1 MTVSL
6 VQSNK
11 VILSSGRIHSFEV
24 GLKEDSENYYNLRF
38 VINNNEELI
47 RNIFKKWYLEFF
59 DNSKN
64 TVMN

>member
-1 MTVSL
+1 MVLFLYALRTDYIKMTVSL

-11 VILSSGRIHSFEV
+11 VILSSGRIHGFEV

-47 RNIFKKWYLEFF
+47 RDIFKK
-59 DNSKN
+59 
-64 TVMN
+64 